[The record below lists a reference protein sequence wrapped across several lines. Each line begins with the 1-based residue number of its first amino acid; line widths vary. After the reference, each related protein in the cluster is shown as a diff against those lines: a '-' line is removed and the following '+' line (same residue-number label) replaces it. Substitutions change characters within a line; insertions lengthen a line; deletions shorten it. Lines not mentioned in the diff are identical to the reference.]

1 MASFYHNVCDLTNAW
16 QVVNGART
24 GTAAQTAGAATQE
37 ATGIVWVKGTATQV
51 SGAAT
56 QAGAG
61 IVWVIGTIT
70 QVAGAAY
77 QSATGL
83 TDTYRLW
90 LFDNGQLGPNWL
102 TDEYGDNWMVD
113 DEGDG

>member
-1 MASFYHNVCDLTNAW
+1 MLSQHWAEIIDQLHLVANK
-16 QVVNGART
+16 RT
-24 GTAAQTAGAATQE
+24 GTAAQTAGAAEQE

-51 SGAAT
+51 SGAAV
-56 QAGAG
+56 QSAAGV
-61 IVWVIGTIT
+61 VWVTGTAA

-83 TDTYRLW
+83 TDTYRFW
-90 LFDNGQLGPNWL
+90 LFDNGLLGPNWL
-102 TDEYGDNWMVD
+102 TDTYGTNWIVD